1 MGRGGEGARGRSDR
15 MVDIVKRFH
24 IVEREENRR
33 NGETVQNWTVGCGKI
48 TTRGVCKFCIVTL
61 KPAPDEAFRPIDP
74 RGNTPYRGSGG

>member
-48 TTRGVCKFCIVTL
+48 TTRGV
-61 KPAPDEAFRPIDP
+61 
-74 RGNTPYRGSGG
+74 